1 MYLKFVESIYLE
13 CLRERMMSDIKFE
26 AVSRLHEGS
35 PERARWFNTAVSAM
49 WVPMLEPLLAKWTS
63 RQITKGI
70 ERSLPSNV
78 SWVGLGKVTLGPRP
92 PTIRY
97 VQVQNVTSIAAR
109 KRGGQSNGVIDSVLL
124 QAAQPGGQV
133 KGEHVV
139 YLELGVDWTSYRSK
153 VSLKLGEQSRRRN
166 WWSVTSYVPSYRVK
180 LCDLGIKAKVIVA
193 MAVGEGRPFVKRLWV
208 GFSEPPLTHMSL
220 EALTGMDIANL
231 PVLRKHL
238 RHVVMRCLMP
248 LTEPR
253 YLNLE
258 MRPLAPP
265 PSPYRGAA
273 LAARVRPAAAG
284 VRRGALSR
292 VPAFGL
298 RRLLR
303 NRSRAEAAGATSFAA
318 ERVTDE
324 RGGDEDLPGHKEPLG
339 GAIRKLL
346 VDVGGDCREETVT
359 AA

>member
-1 MYLKFVESIYLE
+1 
-13 CLRERMMSDIKFE
+13 
-26 AVSRLHEGS
+26 
-35 PERARWFNTAVSAM
+35 
-49 WVPMLEPLLAKWTS
+49 
-63 RQITKGI
+63 
-70 ERSLPSNV
+70 
-78 SWVGLGKVTLGPRP
+78 
-92 PTIRY
+92 
-97 VQVQNVTSIAAR
+97 
-109 KRGGQSNGVIDSVLL
+109 
-124 QAAQPGGQV
+124 
-133 KGEHVV
+133 
-139 YLELGVDWTSYRSK
+139 
-153 VSLKLGEQSRRRN
+153 
-166 WWSVTSYVPSYRVK
+166 
-180 LCDLGIKAKVIVA
+180 
-193 MAVGEGRPFVKRLWV
+193 
-208 GFSEPPLTHMSL
+208 
-220 EALTGMDIANL
+220 
-231 PVLRKHL
+231 
-238 RHVVMRCLMP
+238 
-248 LTEPR
+248 
-253 YLNLE
+253 

-359 AA
+359 AAVARSMTKGEKPRLSVPVGGLSSSLAADHHDRPLDEEERAGERLRRPQANPRLGDYPVADGSAAVDAGERLATEGAREQAAAAELVTSGEGKAHDTAVVAKVAAATSVDRGRYGDDEVGRRSHAEIKRCRAARREQQRDALSPGVRRRASALACIRRCWRCLPFMRRRQRSQRRFLGKGSQERAIMIQRVCSLSRPPSL